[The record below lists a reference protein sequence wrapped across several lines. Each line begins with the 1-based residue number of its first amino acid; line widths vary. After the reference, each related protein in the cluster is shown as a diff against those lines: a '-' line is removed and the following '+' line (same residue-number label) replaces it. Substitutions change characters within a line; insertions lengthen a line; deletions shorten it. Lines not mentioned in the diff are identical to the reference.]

1 MDVTMERETMTF
13 DVVVVGAG
21 PAGLA
26 AAIRL
31 RRLSQ
36 EHGRDISICVVEK
49 GATVGAHIL
58 SGAVLDTRALDE
70 LIPDWKQRGAP
81 LTQKATDDRFALLT
95 RTRMVPLPMPR
106 PMCNPG
112 NYIASLGEVCRWLAT
127 EAEAIGVDIF
137 PGFAARAPIVDSG
150 IVRGV
155 TTGDMGTNR
164 DGDPKPSYQPGVN
177 LCARYTLIAEGCR
190 GSLTRDLIERFDLAR
205 DAAPQTYALGVKELW
220 RVAPGIHRPGLV
232 LHTVGWP
239 LDRHTYGGSFLYHY
253 SDELVSLGFVVGL
266 DYRNPYLSPFDE
278 LQRFK
283 THPAIRPT
291 FAGGERL
298 AYGARCLSEGGL
310 QSIPKLVFP
319 GGALIGDAAG
329 FLDVPRIKG
338 THAAMKSG
346 MLAAEA
352 AAAAL
357 SDGGADAGP
366 AELND
371 YETALRR
378 SWIYHDLHRA
388 RNIRP
393 GFRFGLWGGLANA
406 AIDTYLLRGQAPW
419 TLIHQA
425 DHEELKSAVDCRP
438 IDYPRA
444 DGQLT
449 FDKMSSVYLSN
460 TMHEEDQPNHLRLTD
475 PARATDVNHD
485 VYASPETR
493 YCPAGVYEIVRQAD
507 QPRLVINAQNCLHC
521 KACDI
526 KDPKQNIR
534 WTPPE
539 GGGGPNYESM

>member
-1 MDVTMERETMTF
+1 MGLVMERETMTF

-31 RRLSQ
+31 RRLGQ
-36 EHGRDISICVVEK
+36 EHERDISVCVVEK

-70 LIPDWKQRGAP
+70 LIPDWKQRGTP
-81 LTQKATDDRFALLT
+81 LCQKATDDRFALLT
-95 RTRMVPLPMPR
+95 RSRMVPLPTPR
-106 PMCNPG
+106 PMCNRG

-137 PGFAARAPIVDSG
+137 PGFAAIAPIVDCG

-155 TTGDMGTNR
+155 TTGDMGIDR
-164 DGDPKPSYQPGVN
+164 HGDPKPSYQPGVN

-190 GSLTRDLIERFDLAR
+190 GSLTRELIERFDLAR
-205 DAAPQTYALGVKELW
+205 DAAPQTYALGVKEIW
-220 RVAPGIHRPGLV
+220 RVSPGIHRPGLV

-253 SDELVSLGFVVGL
+253 GDELVSLGFVVGL

-283 THPAIRPT
+283 IHPAIRST
-291 FAGGERL
+291 FADGRRI

-310 QSIPKLVFP
+310 QAIPKLVFP

-338 THAAMKSG
+338 THTAMKSG

-352 AAAAL
+352 VAAAL
-357 SDGGADAGP
+357 SDGGGDAGP

-378 SWIYHDLHRA
+378 SWVYHDLHRA

-406 AIDTYLLRGQAPW
+406 AVDTYLLRGRAPW
-419 TLIHQA
+419 TLNHQA
-425 DHEELKSAVDCRP
+425 DHEKLKPAVGCRP
-438 IDYPRA
+438 IDCPRA

-449 FDKMSSVYLSN
+449 FDKLSSVYLSN

-475 PARATDVNHD
+475 PAQAIRVNHD

-539 GGGGPNYESM
+539 GSGGPNYESM

>member
-1 MDVTMERETMTF
+1 MTF

-31 RRLSQ
+31 RQLGQ
-36 EHGRDISICVVEK
+36 EHGRDVSVCVVEK
-49 GATVGAHIL
+49 GANVGAHIL

-70 LIPDWKQRGAP
+70 LIPDWKQRGEP
-81 LTQKATDDRFALLT
+81 LTQQATDDRFAWLT
-95 RTRMVPLPMPR
+95 RTRMVPLPTPR
-106 PMCNPG
+106 PMRNRG
-112 NYIASLGEVCRWLAT
+112 NYIASLGELCRWLAT

-137 PGFAARAPIVDSG
+137 PGFAAVAPIVDSG

-164 DGDPKPSYQPGVN
+164 DGNPKPSHQPGVD
-177 LCARYTLIAEGCR
+177 LAAKYTLIAEGCR

-220 RVAPGIHRPGLV
+220 RAASGKHRPGLV

-253 SDELVSLGFVVGL
+253 GDGLVSLGFVVGL
-266 DYRNPYLSPFDE
+266 DFRNPYLSPLDE

-291 FAGGERL
+291 FAGGQRI

-310 QSIPKLVFP
+310 QSIPKLAFP

-338 THAAMKSG
+338 THTAMKSG

-352 AAAAL
+352 VATAL
-357 SDGGADAGP
+357 SDGGADGGGAMLDG
-366 AELND
+366 

-378 SWIYHDLHRA
+378 SWVHQDLHRA

-406 AIDTYLLRGQAPW
+406 ALDTYLLRGRAPW
-419 TLIHQA
+419 TLSHQA
-425 DHEELKSAVDCRP
+425 DHERLMQAADRQP

-460 TMHEEDQPNHLRLTD
+460 TMHEEEQPNHLRLAD
-475 PARATDVNHD
+475 PARAISVNHE

-526 KDPKQNIR
+526 KDPTQNIR